1 MKVSLTVDAENKIA
15 EVNPWI
21 YGGFVEHLGR
31 NVYGGVYAPEDPTAD
46 EDGFRKDVLE
56 LVHDLDIPV
65 TRYPGGCFSS
75 SWFWEDGVGKDRP
88 VRLDTHWKQLEPN
101 TFGLSEFMKWAKKA
115 KTEPLLTFN
124 VSMRPA
130 VDSARMVEYCNF
142 PKGTTLSDM
151 RRANGDEEPY
161 GVKLFCLG
169 NEQYGI
175 WEYGH
180 APAEVYGVRAREVVK
195 QVRNL
200 QPDAKFILCGDADS
214 MEWNEK
220 VLDVCYD
227 YVDMLSIHFGIWTG
241 EENDNTYFDRLNTC
255 RRYIEDSINVCEK
268 IRKKHNSEKR
278 LTLAVDEWI
287 LWNSVKDPVPG
298 EEWTCGMHL
307 LEQDYFLRDVL
318 MVGGLY
324 SLFHNTADKVSLVCE
339 AQTVN
344 VIAPIRTAP
353 NGVIWKQGIY
363 YPIRYASRYGRGTA
377 LKIEGAP
384 ARLHVSAVDRREQNE
399 IALYLTNTTF
409 EEIKLDCDLVR
420 FGGEEWSVAE
430 AVMLTSTD
438 EKSCNTA
445 EKTVLA
451 PEELKNVSTAGNTLN
466 ATLSPRS
473 WNFVLLRKK

>member
-1 MKVSLTVDAENKIA
+1 MKITLNINSDKKIS
-15 EVNPWI
+15 EVNPYI

-31 NVYGGVYAPEDPTAD
+31 NVYGGVYSPEDPTAD

-56 LVHDLDIPV
+56 LVHDLDVPI

-75 SWFWEDGVGKDRP
+75 SWMWEDGVGKDRP
-88 VRLDTHWKQLEPN
+88 VRLDSYWKQLEPN
-101 TFGLSEFMKWAKKA
+101 SFGLSEFMKWTKKA

-124 VSMRPA
+124 VSMRTA
-130 VDSARMVEYCNF
+130 LDAARMVEYCNF
-142 PKGTTLSDM
+142 PKGTTLSDQ

-161 GVKLFCLG
+161 GIQIYCLG

-180 APAEVYGVRAREVVK
+180 APAEDYGVRAREVVK

-220 VLDVCYD
+220 ALDVCYD
-227 YVDMLSIHFGIWTG
+227 YVDMLSIHFGLWTG
-241 EENDNTYFDRLNTC
+241 EKNDDTYIDRLKTC
-255 RRYIEDSINVCEK
+255 REYIEDSIKVCEK

-287 LWNSVKDPVPG
+287 LWDGTKAPVPG

-318 MVGGLY
+318 LVGGLY

-377 LKIEGAP
+377 LKVEGAP
-384 ARLHVSAVDRREQNE
+384 ERIYTSAVHNTEKNE
-399 IALYLTNTTF
+399 VALYLTNSSF
-409 EEIKLDCDLVR
+409 EEIDTECFLNN
-420 FGGEEWSVAE
+420 FGAEWEIAE
-430 AVMLTSTD
+430 AVMLTSSD
-438 EKSCNTA
+438 ETACNTA
-445 EKTVLA
+445 DKTVLA
-451 PEELKNVSTAGNTLN
+451 PEALTSASVKGDLLTAKL
-466 ATLSPRS
+466 ASRS